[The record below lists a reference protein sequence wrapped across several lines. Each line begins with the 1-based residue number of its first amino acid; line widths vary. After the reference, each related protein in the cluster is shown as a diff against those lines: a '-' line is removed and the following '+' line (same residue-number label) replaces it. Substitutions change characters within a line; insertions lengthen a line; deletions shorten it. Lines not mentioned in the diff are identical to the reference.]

1 MSRSEGSESREVSR
15 VMRQASFTNMVPLVI
30 VTVIV
35 IWLCMQVVRL
45 L

>member
-15 VMRQASFTNMVPLVI
+15 VMRQASFKNTVPLVI

-35 IWLCMQVVRL
+35 IWLCMQAVRMM
-45 L
+45 